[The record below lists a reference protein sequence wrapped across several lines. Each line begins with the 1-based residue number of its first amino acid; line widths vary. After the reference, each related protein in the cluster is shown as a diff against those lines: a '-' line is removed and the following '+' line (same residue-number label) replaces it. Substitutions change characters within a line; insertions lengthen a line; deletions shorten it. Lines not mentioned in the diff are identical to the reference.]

1 MSCSVALAAWPYLA
15 GCDRSS
21 GHVPGHTRKGI
32 VTGDRDRV
40 FLNTRSRSQSHPTQT
55 GHAGTFESEASS

>member
-1 MSCSVALAAWPYLA
+1 MSRSDALVAWPYLA
-15 GCDRSS
+15 GCDRSC
-21 GHVPGHTRKGI
+21 GHVPGHTRKRI

-55 GHAGTFESEASS
+55 GHTGTVGSEASL